1 MEIVF
6 DASTLILLAKIEL
19 LREVTK
25 EVKIIIP
32 EEVKTECFLKE
43 SLDAILISTLIK
55 EKKIEVKKVGD
66 REAIRKIRRDFRIE
80 GGEAE
85 VIWLAKKLNYPI
97 AVDDGLAIKACK
109 VIGLRFLTAIHFL
122 LDFASRERLEF
133 PMAMAKLEKLTTYG
147 RYSRRIIEDATKR
160 LKGGN

>member
-66 REAIRKIRRDFRIE
+66 REALRKIRRDFRIE

>member
-66 REAIRKIRRDFRIE
+66 REALRKIRRDFRIE

-109 VIGLRFLTAIHFL
+109 VIGLRFLTAIHFH